1 MGHHLSRS
9 HHSAATTKAGRS
21 VLTLTLACD
30 RAGCLAVDA
39 VAVPTDDHLAHTLG
53 EHGQELDY
61 EQAAAIAHDR
71 GWQTG
76 RPCRCPQH
84 VTPSWRARHPGPNP
98 SGDRSEAESP
108 R

>member
-1 MGHHLSRS
+1 MAHHLSRS
-9 HHSAATTKAGRS
+9 YHCAATAKAGRS
-21 VLTLTLACD
+21 VFTLTLACG
-30 RAGCLAVDA
+30 RAGCASVDA

-53 EHGQELDY
+53 EHGRELDY
-61 EQAAAIAHDR
+61 EQAAAIAHAR

-76 RPCRCPQH
+76 KPCRCPRH
-84 VTPSWRARHPGPNP
+84 VTPSWRAQRAGADS